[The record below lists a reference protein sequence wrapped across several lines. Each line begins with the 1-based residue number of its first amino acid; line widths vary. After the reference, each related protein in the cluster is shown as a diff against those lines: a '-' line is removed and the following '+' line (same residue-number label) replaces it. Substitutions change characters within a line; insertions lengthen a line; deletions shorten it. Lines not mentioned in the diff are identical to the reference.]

1 MKLIIA
7 STLVA
12 MTSVTGACV
21 SFGGHKPASAVTP
34 DQRLAILRRSQV
46 WTPTRVAAMNVAAGP
61 QGPGSFTRDQNVTCN
76 WVERKLTG
84 NSPKFACVIEGSNND
99 EVKVKF
105 GVTNGEVYSE
115 VAATR
120 LFWALGFG
128 SDRMY
133 PVRVICHGCPADFDV
148 PGEKPVAER
157 VFDPAVIER
166 KSPGWEVLSKA
177 NEGWSWKE
185 LDLVSAEAG
194 GAPIAHRDA
203 LKLLA
208 VMVQHGDSKAEQQR
222 LVCLDSGPAPDAGS
236 ERAVCGKPF
245 MLINDLGLTF
255 GRADFINRNSE
266 AGLNL
271 ARWMRTPVWKG
282 DVGCVGNLSKTL
294 TGSLGDP
301 VISEEG
307 RAFLSG
313 LLMQLT
319 DSQLQALFETA
330 RVTMRPS
337 APERAESAGTTVEQ
351 WVAAFKQK
359 RLEINSRHCPRTPP
373 GIV

>member
-1 MKLIIA
+1 MKSRIA
-7 STLVA
+7 AAFVA
-12 MTSVTGACV
+12 ATCMTGACV
-21 SFGGHKPASAVTP
+21 SLGGKPATAVTA

-46 WTPTRVAAMNVAAGP
+46 WTPTKVAQMDLKAGP
-61 QGPGSFTRDQNVTCN
+61 QGPGSFTPGQTVTCN
-76 WVERKLTG
+76 WIERDLSG
-84 NSPKFACVIEGSNND
+84 NSPKFACVIEGSDKD
-99 EVKVKF
+99 EIKVKF
-105 GVTNGEVYSE
+105 GATNGEVYSE

-133 PVRVICHGCPADFDV
+133 PVKVICHGCPADFDV
-148 PGEKPVAER
+148 PGGKPVAER
-157 VFDPAVIER
+157 LFDPAVIER
-166 KSPGWEVLSKA
+166 KGPGWEVLSKA

-185 LDLVSAEAG
+185 LDLVDPEAG

-208 VMVQHGDSKAEQQR
+208 VMLQHGDNKPQQQR
-222 LVCLDSGPAPDAGS
+222 LVCLDPGPAPADGLD
-236 ERAVCGKPF
+236 RAVCAKPF

-266 AGLNL
+266 AGLNFS
-271 ARWMRTPVWKG
+271 RWAPTPVWKG
-282 DVGCVGNLSKTL
+282 ETGCVGNLSKTL

-301 VISEEG
+301 VISEAG
-307 RAFLSG
+307 REFLAG
-313 LLMQLT
+313 LLAQLT
-319 DSQLQALFETA
+319 DAQLHALFETA
-330 RVTMRPS
+330 RVTLRPS
-337 APERAESAGTTVEQ
+337 APEREVSAGTTVEE

-359 RLEINSRHCPRTPP
+359 RLEINARRCPAAGP